1 MGELLLPGTI
11 YRESEF
17 QRLPDGTL
25 LTAACGPNA
34 LALGL
39 SWLRQEQHGTV
50 AVTRRMHAAGLCA
63 ANGMTTLNHL
73 HQAAAELWG
82 LPIADFR
89 AYGEPWADCG
99 TFLAH
104 HAGRHFICL
113 NVAEGW
119 ALVDT
124 LTGEHE
130 NATIAPTDPHRLR
143 YHLLGVVGRHDD
155 GHSARARRAL
165 PAGWWCV
172 DGASYS
178 GATLVF
184 YPDTIL
190 GAAQPCGAFALA
202 GGPAQP

>member
-1 MGELLLPGTI
+1 MNEVILPGTI

-25 LTAACGPNA
+25 LTGACGPNA

-39 SWLRQEQHGTV
+39 AWLRQEPYSTV
-50 AVTRRMHAAGLCA
+50 AVMRRMHGAGLCA
-63 ANGMTTLNHL
+63 ANGVTTLNQL
-73 HQAAAELWG
+73 HDAATALWT
-82 LPIADFR
+82 LPIAGFR
-89 AYGEPWADCG
+89 PYGEPWADFG
-99 TFLAH
+99 TFLAL
-104 HAGRHFICL
+104 HAGQRFICL

-130 NATIAPTDPHRLR
+130 NANITPTDPRRLR
-143 YHLLGVVGRHDD
+143 YHLLGVVGRHD
-155 GHSARARRAL
+155 GGPSARAGREL

-184 YPDTIL
+184 YPATVL
-190 GAAQPCGAFALA
+190 GAAQPCGAFAIE
-202 GGPAQP
+202 GGPAPS